1 MKTKI
6 AREDFRNQS
15 YSFSKRVFG
24 KNAFKISS
32 ILVCEKLDTLLAVD
46 SKSVLVQ
53 YDLSTCKVLRN
64 YGNLKIRKVFS
75 NVRIG
80 HLVFFGGNHGQVRVL
95 RLDTR
100 EVLGQP
106 VQTSIGVIFSMNLC
120 IVGERYKERSIV
132 LVVSG
137 LFPNYLGY
145 ETDIFDVTGLVSSS
159 GVSLKDTDF
168 EVDQR
173 GNIDLRMI

>member
-1 MKTKI
+1 M
-6 AREDFRNQS
+6 
-15 YSFSKRVFG
+15 
-24 KNAFKISS
+24 
-32 ILVCEKLDTLLAVD
+32 
-46 SKSVLVQ
+46 
-53 YDLSTCKVLRN
+53 
-64 YGNLKIRKVFS
+64 
-75 NVRIG
+75 
-80 HLVFFGGNHGQVRVL
+80 FFGGNHGQVRVL

-173 GNIDLRMI
+173 GNIDLRMM